1 RRDGIA
7 SRQSHDL
14 ITPAVKERVG
24 CDEKRASALLNKREG
39 RLKIAVGGRI
49 CNDKSNIETR
59 GCRFHLFELSSSY
72 WVGRV
77 DENANSVN
85 VREQLAQEPN
95 SLRPET
101 RSKKNNPRHVA
112 SWSMEAGDVAER
124 DRIGTGRKHDW
135 DCCGRR
141 PGGED
146 GRVAARSCEHRDLA
160 LKEFGHERRQAIV
173 LTIRKA
179 INNPNILA
187 LDITRFSQ
195 SGLKSC
201 HHVGRPTA
209 RTALEETDHR
219 HRRLLRVRRERP
231 CSRSASEQRDEF
243 AALHLRGHSITSSAR
258 ASSVGGISRSNALAV
273 WRLMTSSILVD
284 CMTGRSAGLAPLR

>member
-1 RRDGIA
+1 
-7 SRQSHDL
+7 
-14 ITPAVKERVG
+14 
-24 CDEKRASALLNKREG
+24 
-39 RLKIAVGGRI
+39 
-49 CNDKSNIETR
+49 
-59 GCRFHLFELSSSY
+59 
-72 WVGRV
+72 
-77 DENANSVN
+77 
-85 VREQLAQEPN
+85 
-95 SLRPET
+95 
-101 RSKKNNPRHVA
+101 NN
-112 SWSMEAGDVAER
+112 
-124 DRIGTGRKHDW
+124 DW

-160 LKEFGHERRQAIV
+160 LKEFGRERRQAIV

-219 HRRLLRVRRERP
+219 HRRLLRACRERP
-231 CSRSASEQRDEF
+231 RDGSAADERDERTP
-243 AALHLRGHSITSSAR
+243 LHSITSSAS
-258 ASSVGGISRSNALAV
+258 ASSLSGMVRPSAFAV
-273 WRLMTSSILVD
+273 LRLITSSNLVG
-284 CMTGRSAGLAPLR
+284 CMTGRSAGFSPLRILPA